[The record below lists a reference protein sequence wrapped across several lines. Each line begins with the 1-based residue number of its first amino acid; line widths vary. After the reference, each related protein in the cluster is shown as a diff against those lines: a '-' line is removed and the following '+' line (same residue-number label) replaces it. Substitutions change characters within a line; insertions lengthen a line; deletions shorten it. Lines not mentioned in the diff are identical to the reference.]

1 MSTLKAN
8 AVTSRTTDSDLTL
21 SGNGT
26 GVVALDTLKASTAD
40 TNLNLSANG
49 TGGVVIG
56 TGFGCSQQ
64 TVYDLGTNASGTET
78 LDSDNGNFQKG
89 VNGGAHTLAPQSQL
103 SAIVVQYT
111 NDGSAGTLTTSGY
124 DIVTGDSLTTTNGHD
139 FFLYSTVNGAFQHLH
154 VVALQ

>member
-1 MSTLKAN
+1 MSTLKADSIT
-8 AVTSRTTDSDLTL
+8 AVQTNTALT
-21 SGNGT
+21 
-26 GVVALDTLKASTAD
+26 
-40 TNLNLSANG
+40 LSANG
-49 TGGVVIG
+49 TGGIVIG

-78 LDSDNGNFQKG
+78 LDADNGNFQKG
-89 VNGGAHTLAPQSQL
+89 VNNGAHTVAPQSQL
-103 SAIVVQYT
+103 STIVVQYT
-111 NDGSAGTLTTSGY
+111 NDSSAGSLTTSGY

>member
-8 AVTSRTTDSDLTL
+8 KLEPTTTDSALT
-21 SGNGT
+21 
-26 GVVALDTLKASTAD
+26 
-40 TNLNLSANG
+40 LSANG

-103 SAIVVQYT
+103 STIVVQYT

-124 DIVTGDSLTTTNGHD
+124 DIVTGDSLTTTSGHD